1 MNHVFRF
8 LMTSLWMFG
17 SPLIAADLVLVK
29 DGQPRAQIVIS
40 ENPARTT
47 RLAAH
52 ELQTYVEKISRA
64 KLPIV
69 TQPGDEQIV
78 KLFIGRSDHTDR
90 REIDASGLK
99 HGAYRIVS
107 GNDWLAFIGDDT
119 DFTPIEPWARNNTEI
134 VNGKAQAEWDKITG
148 AQWGVPGILMY
159 KQRGTFPGDIG
170 LPTEQAAA
178 GKKVPLQLWCYDER
192 GSFNAVCGWL
202 QRLGVRWYLPGEL
215 GEIVPTLKT
224 IMQAPI
230 DEIVRPDFPLRRF
243 NFRFATVSHDTA
255 MWSMRLGTRDPF
267 EIQDAHGLDNM
278 TNRAEVFAAHPDW
291 FALYGGKR
299 RYDPKAN
306 NQLCYSNEEL
316 FQETVRY
323 VKAQFDHYKL
333 DAVSIMPPDGYT
345 AICQCKLCEGKDSPE
360 RDQRGLLS
368 DYVWGFVNRVA
379 KEVGKTH
386 PDRKVLNCAYGVYT
400 LPPLKI
406 EKLEP
411 NVVVS
416 IVGARVPRNNKPEQ
430 QEELRKLRESW
441 VAKTS
446 NPLINFENYPFTDRG
461 WYLPAFTPHSMGSSI
476 NALKGISQG
485 EDIWLTI
492 QHDFDK
498 NGIGLNHFQVYFN
511 ARMYW
516 GGKEQDVD
524 AMFRE
529 YCRLFYGPAEQEM
542 RAFFEYSEANWQE
555 MEKDKS
561 KVDRVLELFAAAKT
575 KVDPGSV
582 YGRRLAHIDDFLKGL
597 RSKSTQ
603 LAKKRGPVPQLRLVG
618 EATSKIVIDGKL
630 DDDAWV
636 NCPIAS
642 TVRLRELQT
651 GRQPTFGTTVK
662 SAWIGNNVYFAIRC
676 DEHPGE
682 KLNITA
688 TKKDDSAMWYGDVV
702 EVLLETESRSYYQ
715 LAINPAGAVAD
726 LDRSAARNAWF
737 GWDAQ
742 AEVVTHIADDHW
754 TVELR
759 IPVTQDENDPLNR
772 VIGRKPDKS
781 LPWHFNVC
789 RQRIREKGEEYSA
802 FSPTG
807 TDGFHELMKF
817 AHYYDGNSHQFD
829 AAEPEA
835 DYLEATRIAA
845 NLARTGKHEAALAA
859 YVAAT
864 GFARSDPIYRVV
876 ETTDRMNAVTTSD
889 LQKSAALEQA
899 AASARL
905 LRKHDVAAELAVRI
919 PIDAVKKS
927 VLMQNLLDQFKAK
940 QVIEQFGSED
950 IANWPFWKA
959 GDGYFNRGHAYAITK
974 AGQEAET
981 DLLRAL
987 EWTSD
992 PRIRDSIRQSLGGNR
1007 ETNLKDDTAALAT
1020 YHEIIDNVKQL
1031 GSADHFNAVQGIA
1044 RIQTRRGKFEDA
1056 LAALRKVEI
1065 DKLTGFWR
1073 GSMRLAVGDTLR
1085 AAGRKE
1091 EAAATYKSIIADETI
1106 DARHRTIAEDS
1117 LAKLRE

>member
-1 MNHVFRF
+1 MKPKILVQYRSHWSLRNVLQTGLLFSVPIF
-8 LMTSLWMFG
+8 LSAASAT
-17 SPLIAADLVLVK
+17 AADLVLTN

-40 ENPARTT
+40 ETPARST
-47 RLAAH
+47 RLAAW
-52 ELQTYVEKISRA
+52 ELQTYVAKISGV

-69 TQPGDEQIV
+69 TQPSGEKLV
-78 KLFIGRSDHTDR
+78 KLFVGRSEHTDR
-90 REIDASGLK
+90 LKIDAGGLK
-99 HGAYRIVS
+99 HGAYRVVS
-107 GNDWLAFIGDDT
+107 GDDWLAFIGDDT
-119 DFTPIEPWARNNTEI
+119 DFTPIEPWARHNGEI
-134 VNGKAQAEWDKITG
+134 VNGKAQAEWDKLTG

-170 LPTEQAAA
+170 LPTEQAA

-215 GEIVPTLKT
+215 GEIVPTFKT
-224 IMQAPI
+224 IRQPPI

-299 RYDPKAN
+299 RYDPKLN

-323 VKAQFDHYKL
+323 VRAQFDHYKL
-333 DAVSIMPPDGYT
+333 DTVSIMPPDGYT
-345 AICQCKLCEGKDSPE
+345 AICQCKLCEGRDSAE

-406 EKLEP
+406 AKLEP

-416 IVGARVPRNNKPEQ
+416 IVGGRVPRNNKPEQ

-441 VAKTS
+441 VAKTD

-498 NGIGLNHFQVYFN
+498 NGIGLNHFLVYFN
-511 ARMYW
+511 ARMYC

-524 AMFRE
+524 ALFRE
-529 YCRLFYGPAEQEM
+529 YCRLFYGPAEHEM
-542 RAFFEYSEANWQE
+542 RAFFEYGEANWQE

-561 KVDRVLELFAAAKT
+561 KVDHVLELFAAAKAN
-575 KVDPGSV
+575 VDSGSV
-582 YGRRLAHIDDFLKGL
+582 YGRRLALIDEFLKGL

-636 NCPIAS
+636 NCPVAS

-662 SAWIGNNVYFAIRC
+662 SAWIGNNAYFAIRC

-742 AEVVTHIADDHW
+742 AEVATHIADDHW
-754 TVELR
+754 NVELR

-781 LPWHFNVC
+781 LPWHINVC
-789 RQRIREKGEEYSA
+789 RQRIREKDAEYSA

-807 TDGFHELMKF
+807 AEDFHHLLKF
-817 AHYYDGNSHQFD
+817 AHFYDGNSHQFD
-829 AAEPEA
+829 AAEA
-835 DYLEATRIAA
+835 DADFLEATRLAA
-845 NLARTGKHEAALAA
+845 DLGRTGKRAEALAA
-859 YVAAT
+859 FTAAAS
-864 GFARSDPIYRVV
+864 GPI
-876 ETTDRMNAVTTSD
+876 SD

-899 AASARL
+899 AYYARYVL
-905 LRKHDVAAELAVRI
+905 KHDVAAELAARI
-919 PIDAVKKS
+919 PLDAVKKT
-927 VLMQNLLDQFKAK
+927 VLMHNLLDQSKPA
-940 QVIEQFGSED
+940 QLIEQFAVED
-950 IANWPFWKA
+950 IAGWPFWKA
-959 GDGYFNRGHAYAITK
+959 EDGYFARGRAYALTN
-974 AGQEAET
+974 AGKEAEA

-992 PRIRDSIRQSLGGNR
+992 TRVRDSIRQTLGSNR
-1007 ETNLKDDTAALAT
+1007 ESNLKDDTAALAA
-1020 YHEIIDNVKQL
+1020 YREIIDNVKQL
-1031 GSADHFNAVQGIA
+1031 GSADQFYAVQGIA
-1044 RIQTRRGKFEDA
+1044 RIQTRRGKFDEA
-1056 LAALRKVEI
+1056 LTVLRKVEI
-1065 DKLTGFWR
+1065 DKLSGYWR
-1073 GSMRLAVGDTLR
+1073 GSMLLAVGDTLR
-1085 AAGRKE
+1085 AAGRKDD
-1091 EAAATYKSIIADETI
+1091 AATIYKSVIADETT
-1106 DARHRTIAEDS
+1106 DLRLRKIAEES
-1117 LAKLRE
+1117 LAQLRE